1 MNIELASMGKLVLV
15 RRAISIPT
23 TSSSSSIGTKRK
35 EAIADEH
42 RIGKHGQASAGQTC
56 YKHPHDQQQQQ
67 QQHWQQGEGSNC
79 RRT

>member
-23 TSSSSSIGTKRK
+23 TSSSSSIIGNKGK
-35 EAIADEH
+35 EAIAEEH

-67 QQHWQQGEGSNC
+67 YWHQEEGSNC
-79 RRT
+79 R